1 MNIAYDLFLDHPEAI
16 PIVQKDPDL
25 NTFFIEILKFVEDR
39 LKPLNDELDREEDEA
54 ENNGKWNGTIICVM
68 RNDGKFINFHGYT
81 EPLRNKMLS
90 CFTKED
96 IDFIFNKVE
105 AIRNA
110 RNN

>member
-16 PIVQKDPDL
+16 QIVQKDTDL
-25 NTFFIEILKFVEDR
+25 NTFFTEIIKFVEER
-39 LKPLNDELDREEDEA
+39 LNPLNDELEKAEDKAEE
-54 ENNGKWNGTIICVM
+54 NGEWNGTIICVM
-68 RNDGKFINFHGYT
+68 RNDGKFINFHGYP

-96 IDFIFNKVE
+96 IDFILKKVE